1 MKASRWVYTTGLIL
15 LLMVGAIR
23 CAGPQSRVAKEAAE
37 ATPPNELV
45 KEPARAEEAV
55 PPSASPEVPQEG
67 SPGPQKAQKTP
78 LHEESLAQ
86 RVARVPEP
94 PRMVSAP
101 ARSALA
107 AAPGSSPEV
116 AAPKA
121 SPPPAAPPQAA
132 PGQPV
137 KPPEPRGSRFVLN
150 FDNADI
156 YEVIRVM
163 AEMMNVNY
171 IVDPRVKG
179 VVNIRTTGQISTK
192 DIFPVFQAILNLS
205 GATAVKRGIIYEIVP
220 FGEAKKLSIPFSTGP
235 ETGKKEREETYTI
248 QIIAL
253 KYIPTAEASKMIKPF
268 LSDGADIVED
278 PLHNILIVGDM
289 SSNIQKTMDIVE
301 LFDVD
306 VFADMRVRFYPILN
320 ADANDLAKEMERIFS
335 SLEVSVKSGRGVGIT
350 FTPISRI
357 NSLMVVSSIPGIFE
371 KVERWLRELDRIPE
385 EGSQV
390 SVFVYYVQ
398 NGKAK
403 DLAEV
408 LKQVYAP
415 IKGAKTEAREKGL
428 TSAPATGSKSV
439 KPSPTAAGTPAPT
452 PGAGEAGG
460 VPEGEISIV
469 VDETTNSLIIRAYQR
484 DYKAIVETIRKLD
497 IYPKQVL
504 IEVLLAEV
512 TLNDSTKFGL
522 EFSTFT
528 DSFTRGARTY
538 SYTIGMGGIA
548 TPSSFASGLRYAIS
562 SVDHLAAAVQ
572 ASAAEDRL
580 KVISSPHVL
589 ASNNKEARIQIGSSQ
604 PILTNTYTTTA
615 TASPGVVEGTIEY
628 KDIGIIL
635 TVTPRI
641 SDAKLVSLD
650 LSVESSTV
658 GQTTLGNLSA
668 VPFFGKKTAK
678 TTLSIMEGQTIVIG
692 GLIEDSKET
701 GKSGVPFLSKIP
713 ILGALFGFQ
722 SYTVGKTETL
732 MFLTPHV
739 ISGQEESNR
748 VTQEFKEK
756 VYGIQKELER
766 LKQEKEKEKKKDSP
780 KDPAPAS
787 SHPSASPASS
797 RTAISAIGP

>member
-1 MKASRWVYTTGLIL
+1 MKASRWVYISGLIL
-15 LLMVGAIR
+15 LLMAGAVS
-23 CAGPQSRVAKEAAE
+23 CAGPQSRVAKEAPE
-37 ATPPNELV
+37 ATPPNELA
-45 KEPARAEEAV
+45 KETARAGEPVAQST
-55 PPSASPEVPQEG
+55 PPEG
-67 SPGPQKAQKTP
+67 SRGSQKEEKTP
-78 LHEESLAQ
+78 LQEESLAQ
-86 RVARVPEP
+86 RAARIPAP
-94 PRMVSAP
+94 ARPVSAP
-101 ARSALA
+101 ARSA

-116 AAPKA
+116 TAPKTPA
-121 SPPPAAPPQAA
+121 SPAAPPQGA

-137 KPPEPRGSRFVLN
+137 KPPESKGSRFVLN

-220 FGEAKKLSIPFSTGP
+220 FGEAKKLSIPLSTGP
-235 ETGKKEREETYTI
+235 ETRRKGKEESYTI

-289 SSNIQKTMDIVE
+289 ASNIQKTMDIVE

-335 SLEVSVKSGRGVGIT
+335 SLEVSLKSGRGVGIT

-371 KVERWLRELDRIPE
+371 KVERWLKELDRVPE

-415 IKGAKTEAREKGL
+415 VKGAKTEARERGG
-428 TSAPATGSKSV
+428 TTAAAPTAPGSRSV
-439 KPSPTAAGTPAPT
+439 KPSPVGAGTPAASA
-452 PGAGEAGG
+452 PGVGEGVG
-460 VPEGEISIV
+460 VPEGEIGIV

-484 DYKAIVETIRKLD
+484 DYKAILETIRKLD

-512 TLNDSTKFGL
+512 TLTDSTKFGL
-522 EFSTFT
+522 EFSFFT
-528 DSFTRGARTY
+528 DSFTSGGRTY
-538 SYTIGMGGIA
+538 NYTIAMGGA
-548 TPSSFASGLRYAIS
+548 APPVNFSSGLRYAIT

-572 ASAAEDRL
+572 ASANEDRL

-615 TASPGVVEGTIEY
+615 TAAPGVVEGTIEY

-641 SDAKLVSLD
+641 SDGKLVTMEVSIEQ
-650 LSVESSTV
+650 SNV
-658 GQTTLGNLSA
+658 GQTTLGNLSS
-668 VPFFGKKTAK
+668 VPFFTKKTAK
-678 TTLSIMEGQTIVIG
+678 TTLSITERQTIVIG
-692 GLIEDSKET
+692 GLIEDTKET

-713 ILGALFGFQ
+713 ILGALFGIQ
-722 SYTVGKTETL
+722 SYSVAKTETL

-739 ISGQEESNR
+739 ISGMEESNR

-766 LKQEKEKEKKKDSP
+766 LKQEKKEEKKKDIP

-787 SHPSASPASS
+787 SNPAGSPASS
-797 RTAISAIGP
+797 RAVISAIGP